1 MRAGLILG
9 TTPPR
14 YIKRGVGQAVG
25 HLPFASAPDDTRL
38 ADNRDRK
45 LDGWFFSAAPFLR
58 NNPADFLVFGQ
69 YISRANICHMR
80 YSS

>member
-1 MRAGLILG
+1 MSVCGRRESRANSWHYAPAIYQ
-9 TTPPR
+9 R
-14 YIKRGVGQAVG
+14 WVGQAVG

-58 NNPADFLVFGQ
+58 NNPADFLVFGLIINQ
-69 YISRANICHMR
+69 G
-80 YSS
+80 